1 VPHHVT
7 RLRSRSLAARGES
20 HLGCE
25 PNEGLGWAG
34 ICGVA
39 AIRVM
44 GARVAWVSTRL
55 LGAMSGLSIVLAS
68 SIVPVALGGAVVATL
83 ADACHAQYKAAAP
96 WDAAIR
102 ELRVATSVA
111 PDGSHHP
118 RLVALRQLR
127 DPTLKP
133 LFQSLVQGS
142 HWTIQIDG
150 ILGLAELDP
159 KGMVD
164 PFLLGQLKG
173 ENDRSTAIGAAC
185 GLDMVGVEQAQA
197 MLGWDDLSPR
207 DRILLLAELFR
218 RGGTPD
224 VERIKA
230 LVEHRNDEVSG
241 VATLLL
247 ATITKDPAPV
257 EKFRT
262 RFGALQPRDRGLV
275 LGSLADAAARFRLTG
290 GSAFLHGSLQD
301 ATLAAEAKFAAI
313 ASLLQ
318 VEPALGYADW
328 KQAVEG
334 DPSQA
339 SRVRLALLILAS
351 EQDMSGASA
360 VRLPKDAGAPLRQI
374 AAGETLEPLLAK
386 LADAIDA
393 LGGGADATKAF
404 PALVQTRHRAAL
416 NATLDVVKR
425 LGSDA
430 QRATYEAFAD
440 LITGEDRTTLPN
452 AVGQLAVDAL
462 SRLGALD
469 PAAVGVRL
477 EKASARDAEDARLQE
492 LLLLALLQTN
502 TKEAATVAMK
512 ARPTVS
518 RRGAAMALLLH
529 ARFAERLERSDVD
542 ELGVIASGGWSL
554 DPGLEIQA
562 AWLYARHSGRA
573 DEAIATILKPS
584 S

>member
-1 VPHHVT
+1 MPHHVT
-7 RLRSRSLAARGES
+7 RLRSRSPAVLPDMRAAV
-20 HLGCE
+20 L
-25 PNEGLGWAG
+25 P
-34 ICGVA
+34 
-39 AIRVM
+39 RVM
-44 GARVAWVSTRL
+44 GARVAWISTRL
-55 LGAMSGLSIVLAS
+55 LGAMSGLSFVLAS
-68 SIVPVALGGAVVATL
+68 SLVPVALGGAVVATL

-224 VERIKA
+224 VERIKT

-247 ATITKDPAPV
+247 ATIAKDPAPV

-351 EQDMSGASA
+351 EQDMSGKSAGESGASA
-360 VRLPKDAGAPLRQI
+360 VRVPKDAGAPLRQL

-416 NATLDVVKR
+416 NATLDAVKR

-440 LITGEDRTTLPN
+440 LITGEDRSTLPN
-452 AVGQLAVDAL
+452 AVGQLAVDAV

-477 EKASARDAEDARLQE
+477 EKASAHDAEDARLQE

-512 ARPTVS
+512 ARPNVS